1 MNAAAE
7 DVSRTRAWLIATRPH
22 TLPAGASPVIVG
34 AGLGLHQGVFEPLAA
49 LAALVG
55 ALLIQI
61 GANLA
66 NDYYDA
72 VKGVDSEQTEGY
84 TRVTESGLIEPQ
96 RVQAAMWAAFG
107 LAILVGIY
115 LVFVGGLPILAVGL
129 LGILSGIAYAGG
141 PYPLGS
147 HGLGD
152 LFVFVWFGVVAVTG
166 TYYVQAAAHA
176 GGAVFVF
183 PETGAAELVPLVAV
197 VASLPAAGLT
207 TNILVVNNVRDL
219 EADRKAG
226 KYTLAV
232 LVGYRWSRVEYLAM
246 LGLAYLAPVAL
257 WLGWESFGHAVLLP
271 LATIPFAAVVA
282 RTVLTETGEKALN
295 PALERTGQLLAAHSV
310 LFAIGLVLSAGV
322 V

>member
-1 MNAAAE
+1 MSTE
-7 DVSRTRAWLIATRPH
+7 DVSRARAWLIAARPH
-22 TLPAGASPVIVG
+22 TLPAGASPVVVG
-34 AGLGLHQGVFEPLAA
+34 TGLAVHEGVFAAWPA

-55 ALLIQI
+55 ALLIQV

-72 VKGVDSEQTEGY
+72 VKGVDSEGSAGY
-84 TRVTESGLIEPQ
+84 TRVTQSGLIEPG
-96 RVQAAMWAAFG
+96 RVKAAMWTTFGAAV
-107 LAILVGIY
+107 LVGCY
-115 LVFVGGLPILAVGL
+115 LVYVGGVPIVLVGL
-129 LGILSGIAYAGG
+129 LGIASGVAYAGG

-166 TYYVQAAAHA
+166 TFYVQAVSAATGVGPLPLAPPA
-176 GGAVFVF
+176 G
-183 PETGAAELVPLVAV
+183 TLPLVAL

-219 EADRKAG
+219 EDDRAAG
-226 KYTLAV
+226 KRTLAV
-232 LVGYRWSRVEYLAM
+232 LVGYRWSRAEYLAM

-257 WLGWESFGHAVLLP
+257 WAAFDFAPTVLLP
-271 LATIPFAAVVA
+271 LLSLPLAAPVA
-282 RTVLTETGEKALN
+282 RTVLTETTEAALN

-310 LFAIGLVLSAGV
+310 LFAAGLAL
-322 V
+322 

>member
-1 MNAAAE
+1 M
-7 DVSRTRAWLIATRPH
+7 RAWLIATRPH

-34 AGLGLHQGVFEPLAA
+34 AGLGLHQGLFEPLAA

-84 TRVTESGLIEPQ
+84 TRVTEAGLIEPG
-96 RVQAAMWAAFG
+96 RVQAAMWATFG

-115 LVFVGGLPILAVGL
+115 LVYVGGIPILAVGL
-129 LGILSGIAYAGG
+129 LGIASGIAYAGG

-152 LFVFVWFGVVAVTG
+152 LFVFIWFGVIAVTG

-176 GGAVFVF
+176 GGAGFLF
-183 PETGAAELVPLVAV
+183 PDATSPELVPLVAV
-197 VASLPAAGLT
+197 VASLPAAALT

-232 LVGYRWSRVEYLAM
+232 LIGSRWSRVEYLAM
-246 LGLAYLAPVAL
+246 LGLAYFAPVAL
-257 WLGWESFGHAVLLP
+257 WFGWESFSPAVLLP
-271 LATIPFAAVVA
+271 LGTIPFAAGIA
-282 RTVLTETGEKALN
+282 RTVTTENGEKALN

-310 LFAIGLVLSAGV
+310 LFAVGLVLSAGV